1 MRQTK
6 QIKLIGITGGMGSG
20 QSTVADFFRKWGA
33 KIISADKIGHQV
45 VNKNAE
51 VRNEIKRLFGKKVYH
66 RNGRLNRKLLGS
78 IVFADESKV
87 EKLNQIVHPRMVEQI
102 VDEIESAR
110 DTKKFRFVAIDAAL
124 IFEIQL
130 ENIFDE
136 IVVVSSKIANRIK
149 RVQERDELEESEIQN
164 RIRKQIPLEEKVKWA
179 DHVIHNNGTLE
190 QLEARSRKVYEKIL
204 GQKTP
209 PKKRR

>member
-6 QIKLIGITGGMGSG
+6 QIKLIGVTGGMGSG

-33 KIISADKIGHQV
+33 KIISADKIAHQV

-51 VRNEIKRLFGKKVYH
+51 VRNDIKRLFGKKVYH

-102 VDEIESAR
+102 VNEIESAR
-110 DTKKFRFVAIDAAL
+110 DTRKFPFVVIDAAL

-136 IVVVSSKIANRIK
+136 IVVVSSKISNRVN
-149 RVQERDELEESEIQN
+149 RVKERDGLEEHEIQN

-190 QLEARSRKVYEKIL
+190 QLETRTRKIYDKIL
-204 GQKTP
+204 GQKKP

>member
-6 QIKLIGITGGMGSG
+6 QIKLIGVTGGMGSG

-33 KIISADKIGHQV
+33 KIISADKIAHQV

-51 VRNEIKRLFGKKVYH
+51 VRNDIKRLFGKKVYH

-102 VDEIESAR
+102 VNEIESAR
-110 DTKKFRFVAIDAAL
+110 DTRKFPFVVIDAAL

-136 IVVVSSKIANRIK
+136 IVVVSSKIANRIS
-149 RVQERDELEESEIQN
+149 RVKERDGLEEHEIQN

-179 DHVIHNNGTLE
+179 DHVIHNNGNLE
-190 QLEARSRKVYEKIL
+190 QLETRTRKIYDKIL
-204 GQKTP
+204 GQKKP